1 MKSLKINHDFAQNIL
16 NGKSKSTW
24 RINDDKDLHV
34 NDTITLIDKVKP
46 NDPGSYKPIGTA
58 VITNIVEKQIGQ
70 IVEADMVE
78 GEEFTSTDD
87 LIKLFRTYYGPHV
100 EKETPIK
107 LIRFDFLGPI
117 AEETTAGKKILE
129 AKLFG
134 DGGSRGN
141 PGPSAYGFVIYDMAD
156 KILVE
161 NGGFLGITTNN
172 QAEYQSLKVGLE
184 TALNKGITTIHVSMD
199 SLLVINQMKRIYKVK
214 NVDLIP
220 LYKACV
226 ELAAKFDKITFSH
239 VPRERNKKADSLVN
253 QVLDTVNDKK
263 VV

>member
-1 MKSLKINHDFAQNIL
+1 MKSLKINHDFAKNVIA
-16 NGKSKSTW
+16 GKAHSTW

-34 NDTITLIDKVKP
+34 NDVIHLIDKVDPNKP
-46 NDPGSYKPIGTA
+46 SSYQPIGRA
-58 VITNIVEKQIGQ
+58 LITSILEKQIGA
-70 IVEADMVE
+70 ITKEDMVGDE
-78 GEEFTSTDD
+78 KFVSTDE
-87 LIKLFRTYYGPHV
+87 LLKTFRRYYGPQV
-100 EKETPIK
+100 DVKTPMK
-107 LIRFDFLGPI
+107 LIRFDFLGL
-117 AEETTAGKKILE
+117 EKETPGEGKTLE
-129 AKLFG
+129 AKMFG

-161 NGGFLGITTNN
+161 DGAYLGITTNN

-184 TALNKGITTIHVSMD
+184 TALRLGITTLHVNMD

-214 NVDLIP
+214 NVDLLP
-220 LYKACV
+220 LYNSALESSK
-226 ELAAKFDKITFSH
+226 KFKKITFTH

-253 QVLDTVNDKK
+253 QVLDTINDKK

>member
-1 MKSLKINHDFAQNIL
+1 MKSLKINHDFAKRIKAGQAH
-16 NGKSKSTW
+16 STW

-34 NDTITLIDKVKP
+34 NDEITLVDKVKP
-46 NDPGSYKPIGTA
+46 NDPGSYEDIGKA
-58 VITNIVEKQIGQ
+58 LITSILEKQIGDITKQ
-70 IVEADMVE
+70 DMVGDE
-78 GEEFTSTDD
+78 QFVSTEDI
-87 LIKLFRTYYGPHV
+87 LKTFRQYYGPQV
-100 EKETPIK
+100 DEKTPMK
-107 LIRFDFLGPI
+107 LIRFDYLG
-117 AEETTAGKKILE
+117 ADNSKTNSTKVSE

-161 NGGFLGITTNN
+161 DGGYLGITTNN

-184 TALNKGITTIHVSMD
+184 TALKMGISRLHVYMD
-199 SLLVINQMKRIYKVK
+199 SLLVINQMKRVYKVK
-214 NVDLIP
+214 NVDLVP
-220 LYKACV
+220 LYNSALQSSKQF
-226 ELAAKFDKITFSH
+226 EKITFSH

-253 QVLDTVNDKK
+253 QVLDTINDNK